1 MRSQLRIPHEVIL
14 REKCSLISSSIYKA
28 PTIVT
33 ACFPCPAYLL
43 VLLTTFLKPICNHRR
58 AGQNTTSLF
67 QIFYVRT
74 RTAGVRTVLSPPT
87 LPGSATR
94 RLSSRGHTQTQTFAS
109 CFRVTH
115 RHGQQVD
122 PSRNPRHLV
131 TTFFGLH
138 WLPVQSVVLT
148 ANCQK

>member
-14 REKCSLISSSIYKA
+14 SSGEMLVKA
-28 PTIVT
+28 PRIVT

-43 VLLTTFLKPICNHRR
+43 VLLTTFLKPICNHCR

-94 RLSSRGHTQTQTFAS
+94 RLSSRGQTQTQTFAS